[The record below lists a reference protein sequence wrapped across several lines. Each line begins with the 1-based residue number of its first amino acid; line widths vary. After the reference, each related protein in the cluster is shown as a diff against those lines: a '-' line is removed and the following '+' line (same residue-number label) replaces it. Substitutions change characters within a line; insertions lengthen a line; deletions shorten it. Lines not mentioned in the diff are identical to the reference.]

1 MPASRYTAE
10 QRTEALRLYQA
21 QGPTAAGK
29 QLGIPKETIASWAR
43 KAGVHTVRSERT
55 RKAVEAKVVDAKLR
69 RANIAERLYG
79 QAEKILDDLESPK
92 FRTILKA
99 SFGEEKAKTLDFI
112 PANDKKTLLQAVGT
126 AMTTTA
132 KLEAVDTDNGVQ
144 GAVSMLDKLIEQI
157 GVTGGDSG
165 VPEAAPVPAEE

>member
-1 MPASRYTAE
+1 MPASRYTQQ
-10 QRTEALRLYQA
+10 QRTEALRIYETE
-21 QGPTAAGK
+21 GPTAVTK
-29 QLGIPKETIASWAR
+29 QLGIPKGTVTGWA
-43 KAGVHTVRSERT
+43 KANGTRTVRNERT
-55 RKAVEAKVVDAKLR
+55 RDAVEAKVVDAKLR
-69 RANIAERLYG
+69 RATIADRLYG
-79 QAEKILDDLESPK
+79 QAEKILDDLESPE

-99 SFGEEKAKTLDFI
+99 AMGEERPETLDFI
-112 PANDKKTLLQAVGT
+112 PANEKKTLLQAVGT

-165 VPEAAPVPAEE
+165 VPEAAPVPAAE

>member
-10 QRTEALRLYQA
+10 QRTEALKLYEQE
-21 QGPTAAGK
+21 GPSAVEK
-29 QLGIPKETIASWAR
+29 KLGIPKTTVMSWAK
-43 KAGVHTVRSERT
+43 KAGVRTIRTERT
-55 RKAVEAKVVDAKLR
+55 RKAVEARVFDGKLR
-69 RANIAERLYG
+69 RQNITERLYG
-79 QAEKILDDLESPK
+79 QAEKILDDLEAPK

-99 SFGEEKAKTLDFI
+99 SFGEEKPKTLDFI

-144 GAVSMLDKLIEQI
+144 GAVSMLDRLMEQI